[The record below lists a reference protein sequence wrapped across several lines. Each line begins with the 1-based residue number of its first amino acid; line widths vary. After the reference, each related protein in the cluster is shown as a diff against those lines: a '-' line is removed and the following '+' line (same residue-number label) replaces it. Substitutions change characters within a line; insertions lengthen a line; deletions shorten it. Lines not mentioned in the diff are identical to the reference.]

1 MEPLPPHLPTPGCED
16 VGRHDETLINKLRS
30 GLELLTPLLLTMW
43 KTVYRPGP
51 QQLNIHPYGSSC
63 PSKARVG
70 KINIYTIFLL

>member
-1 MEPLPPHLPTPGCED
+1 MEPLPPTPGCED
-16 VGRHDETLINKLRS
+16 VGGHDETLINKLRS
-30 GLELLTPLLLTMW
+30 GLELLTPVLLTMW

-70 KINIYTIFLL
+70 KINI